1 MKKRDIIQL
10 VKEAIKETTFYGN
23 RHQRSSISGLP
34 GVMEKEN
41 FDFEDEQLVD
51 KYREDYDDLNTEE
64 KEKVIY
70 AAGGDGQSE
79 VTNREFEYFLK
90 TYKQNFIDAIDK
102 MYQRDLNE

>member
-41 FDFEDEQLVD
+41 FDFEDEQLVN
-51 KYREDYDDLNTEE
+51 KYYDDYDDLSTEE
-64 KEKVIY
+64 KE
-70 AAGGDGQSE
+70 
-79 VTNREFEYFLK
+79 
-90 TYKQNFIDAIDK
+90 
-102 MYQRDLNE
+102 